1 MENASK
7 ALLMAAGVLIGL
19 MIISLAVFLFSN
31 FGGTSAKIY
40 EQVRENQ
47 IKQFNSQFTAYV
59 DNTNVTIYDVV
70 SMANL
75 ATQNNKEHGYSK
87 KTAEGKDDYISVE
100 MDGISI
106 EYGTE
111 KEPSLIQIKYN
122 EYISEQVKNIG
133 RNTNLKTYTVTVAIS
148 SETGRVYQVNCDSR

>member
-111 KEPSLIQIKYN
+111 KEPSLIQIEYN
-122 EYISEQVKNIG
+122 KYISEQVKDIG
-133 RNTNLKTYTVTVAIS
+133 RDTNLKIYTVTVDIS
-148 SETGRVYQVNCDSR
+148 SETGRVYQVKCDSR

>member
-111 KEPSLIQIKYN
+111 KDPSLIQIEYN
-122 EYISEQVKNIG
+122 
-133 RNTNLKTYTVTVAIS
+133 
-148 SETGRVYQVNCDSR
+148 